1 MHIFI
6 GTYTRST
13 SRGIHRLTFDPAT
26 GALGAPELA
35 AEISSP
41 TWLTWGPGRRTLLA
55 VDAGGEG
62 GVACF
67 GVKPGTGHLS
77 PEGSQATGGGSPCHI
92 AVDRT
97 GRLAVSAS
105 YGQGVVAAFPLHANG
120 NLGPRTSHIRHTG
133 RGPHPERQTSAHAH
147 GVTFAPDEKFLFV
160 PDLGG
165 DRVKAYRV
173 EAVTGHLEPHPAGDH
188 VVAPGAGPRHLSFAP
203 DGAHGY
209 LINELDSTVNV
220 LRYEAGEGRFHLEQ
234 TLNTLP
240 AEFAGT
246 NTTAEIAVHPAG
258 HSVYG
263 SNRGHD
269 SIVVY
274 KRDPKTGKLTFLQHA
289 PCGGK
294 TPRHFKIDPSGTWL
308 LCGHQNS
315 DTISVLSL
323 DPATGLL
330 GEPKSTVPAPK
341 PICILFP

>member
-1 MHIFI
+1 
-6 GTYTRST
+6 
-13 SRGIHRLTFDPAT
+13 
-26 GALGAPELA
+26 
-35 AEISSP
+35 
-41 TWLTWGPGRRTLLA
+41 

-77 PEGSQATGGGSPCHI
+77 PKGSQATGGGSPCHI

-173 EAVTGHLEPHPAGDH
+173 EAVTGHLEPHPAGDL
-188 VVAPGAGPRHLSFAP
+188 VVAPGAGPRHRSFAP

-269 SIVVY
+269 SIVHY
-274 KRDPKTGKLTFLQHA
+274 RRDSATGRLALVGHT
-289 PCGGK
+289 PSGGGN
-294 TPRHFKIDPSGTWL
+294 PRHFALSPDGAWLIAAHEATDNLTVFRVDASDGTL
-308 LCGHQNS
+308 RGTPH
-315 DTISVLSL
+315 
-323 DPATGLL
+323 AA
-330 GEPKSTVPAPK
+330 TVPMPV
-341 PICILFP
+341 CVCFDGGEGG